1 MFGKARI
8 MATDE
13 EVRNPLPVFVESIV
27 YSIRPYDIPYLL
39 AYKNPL
45 RYKTPWHIVPLL
57 VKGHCPALTN
67 FVCHTHIYIVNPFA
81 IVPLRERVIVSHGP
95 HKGVL
100 PVDTVLPYTV
110 SIQ

>member
-39 AYKNPL
+39 AYKTPL

-81 IVPLRERVIVSHGP
+81 IVPLRERVIC
-95 HKGVL
+95 L
-100 PVDTVLPYTV
+100 ARAT
-110 SIQ
+110 